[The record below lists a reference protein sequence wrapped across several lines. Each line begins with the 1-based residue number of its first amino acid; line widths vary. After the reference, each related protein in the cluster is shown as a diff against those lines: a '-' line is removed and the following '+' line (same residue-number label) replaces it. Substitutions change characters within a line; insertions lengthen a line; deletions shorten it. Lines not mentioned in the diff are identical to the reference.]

1 MRYGRKL
8 GLNDLFLADVC
19 AEVVA
24 LMGHAYPE
32 IKEKAAVVKAVV
44 TQEEKR
50 FGRTLDAGCKRLEE
64 AFSSNAKSKVV
75 PGEVAFEL
83 CDTHG
88 FPLDLTQ
95 QAASERGFT
104 VDTDGFEACMERQ
117 REMGRASWVSSTTED
132 SVWEAIREE
141 KGRVTFTG
149 YEQDSAAG
157 TVIAVIDDGQ
167 AIVTDCTPFYAE
179 SGGQVGD
186 TGTISKKGASFAVSA
201 TRAPIEGI
209 VVHFG
214 ESTSGEFEVGDA
226 VQLSVNAEQRNLT
239 RKNHSATH
247 LLHFALRHVLGLHVK
262 QRGSLVGPNRL
273 RFDFSHFDQMTTEEL
288 QSVEMAVNERILQN
302 VAVQTDVVSKDEAAD
317 RGAIAFFGDKYGEE
331 VRVLTITEDS
341 VELCGGT
348 HVQATGDIGL
358 FKILGESSIASGV
371 RRIEAVTGLDAL
383 KHVHGIEN
391 QIAAVADSMNSSVA
405 EMPIRLQKL
414 QEDHSALQKE
424 FEALRAQQR
433 SAGLDES
440 ETVEVGGISLLAM
453 ELEGV
458 KGGDLRD
465 LSDKARQRL
474 GSGVVFLASKNG
486 SKVALLVAVTDDVKD
501 RFPAGKLVSE
511 LAPLVG
517 GRGGGRPELAQAGG
531 NDPSKIGDAMARL
544 KEILEQGEL
553 K

>member
-1 MRYGRKL
+1 
-8 GLNDLFLADVC
+8 
-19 AEVVA
+19 
-24 LMGHAYPE
+24 
-32 IKEKAAVVKAVV
+32 
-44 TQEEKR
+44 
-50 FGRTLDAGCKRLEE
+50 
-64 AFSSNAKSKVV
+64 
-75 PGEVAFEL
+75 
-83 CDTHG
+83 
-88 FPLDLTQ
+88 
-95 QAASERGFT
+95 
-104 VDTDGFEACMERQ
+104 
-117 REMGRASWVSSTTED
+117 
-132 SVWEAIREE
+132 
-141 KGRVTFTG
+141 
-149 YEQDSAAG
+149 
-157 TVIAVIDDGQ
+157 
-167 AIVTDCTPFYAE
+167 
-179 SGGQVGD
+179 
-186 TGTISKKGASFAVSA
+186 
-201 TRAPIEGI
+201 

-226 VQLSVNAEQRNLT
+226 VQLLVNAEQRNLT

-486 SKVALLVAVTDDVKD
+486 SKVALLVAVTDDLKD

-544 KEILEQGEL
+544 KELLEQGEL